1 MKTSDEK
8 TAHQC
13 IVILGGSF
21 DPVHSAHVALAEL
34 FIDLLR
40 PTQLRII
47 PTGWSWQKA
56 ACRANPEQRIAMLS
70 LAFAKLAQTTPLV
83 IDTREIKRAEPGLQ
97 SYSVDTLT
105 QLRDEFG
112 PSVSFVFLIGAD
124 QLQQLHH
131 WKNWRHLFELTHIAV
146 AARPGWSFS
155 LDASNGIDP
164 SVANEFKQRANSI
177 EQLRAQPC
185 GHTYLCADLSIAI
198 SSTQIRDGNNLSLIP
213 PDVLNYIQQHHIY

>member
-1 MKTSDEK
+1 MDQK
-8 TAHQC
+8 TANQC

-21 DPVHSAHVALAEL
+21 DPVHSAHVALADL

-40 PTQLRII
+40 PTQLRLI
-47 PTGWSWQKA
+47 PTGLSAQKV
-56 ACRANPEQRIAMLS
+56 ACRASPEQRIAMLS
-70 LAFAKLAQTTPLV
+70 LAFARLAQTTPLI
-83 IDTREIKRAEPGLQ
+83 IDTQEIKRAELGLQ

-112 PSVSFVFLIGAD
+112 RSASFVFLIGAD

-146 AARPGWSFS
+146 AARPGWGFS
-155 LDASNGIDP
+155 LDALDAADK
-164 SVANEFKQRANSI
+164 SVANEFKQRIGSI
-177 EQLRAQPC
+177 TQLRTQPC
-185 GHTYLCADLSIAI
+185 GRTYLCADLSIDI
-198 SSTQIRDGNNLSLIP
+198 SSTQIRDGDNLSLVP